1 MAGMT
6 DRVLPAISD
15 EVRALFPPD
24 LDSVGWTGAMGM
36 RFVTLRADE
45 VELEWTVGPQ
55 HLQPFGLVHGGVY
68 CGAVETVASVGALAA
83 LGPGFQV
90 VGVENQTSFLRA
102 VGSGTLR
109 CKGTP
114 VHVGRQFQLWQAN
127 VTDEEGRI
135 VAAGR
140 LRVFCSPRKGP

>member
-1 MAGMT
+1 MTPMT
-6 DRVLPAISD
+6 DTAKPAVSD
-15 EVRALFPPD
+15 EARALFPPN
-24 LDSVGWTGAMGM
+24 LDATGWTGAMGM

-45 VELEWTVGPQ
+45 VVLEWTVGPQ

-68 CGAVETVASVGALAA
+68 CGAVETVGSVGALAA

-90 VGVENQTSFLRA
+90 VGVENQTSFLRP
-102 VGSGTLR
+102 VSSGTLQ
-109 CKGTP
+109 CKGKP
-114 VHVGRQFQLWQAN
+114 MHVGRQFQLWEAN
-127 VTDEEGRI
+127 VTDQEGRI

>member
-1 MAGMT
+1 MAGMS
-6 DRVLPAISD
+6 DEAKPAIGD

-24 LDSVGWTGAMGM
+24 LDAVGWTGAMGM

-45 VELEWTVGPQ
+45 VALEWTVGPQ

-68 CGAVETVASVGALAA
+68 CGAVETVGSVGALAA
-83 LGPGFQV
+83 LGSGYQV
-90 VGVENQTSFLRA
+90 VGVENQTSFLRP
-102 VGSGTLR
+102 VSSGVLR
-109 CKGTP
+109 CTGTP

-127 VTDEEGRI
+127 VTDEQGRI

-140 LRVFCSPRKGP
+140 LRVFCSARKGP

>member
-1 MAGMT
+1 MSHT
-6 DRVLPAISD
+6 ETPDISD
-15 EVRALFPPD
+15 EVRALFPNG
-24 LDSVGWTGAMGM
+24 LDEGGWSRAMGM
-36 RFVTLRADE
+36 RVLVLRPDE
-45 VELEWTVGPQ
+45 VVLQWTVGPE

-68 CGAVETVASVGALAA
+68 CGAVETAGSIGALAA
-83 LGPGFQV
+83 AGAGFAV

-102 VGSGTLR
+102 VGSGTLSAR
-109 CKGTP
+109 AVP
-114 VHVGRQFQLWQAN
+114 VHVGRQFQLWEAK